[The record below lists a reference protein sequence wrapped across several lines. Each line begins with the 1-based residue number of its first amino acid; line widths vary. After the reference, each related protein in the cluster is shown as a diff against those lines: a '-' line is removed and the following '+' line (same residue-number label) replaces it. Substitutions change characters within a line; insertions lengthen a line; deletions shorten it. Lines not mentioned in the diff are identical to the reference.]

1 RTYKYPVGS
10 HPYALRSS
18 QLASPRWEKIRMP
31 SRGMEVNSAYI
42 AGCICAITAGVFLA
56 TQSGINSTLGSL
68 TGRSFA
74 AVVSFV
80 VGLAVLIVFW
90 LVDVYGVGNKGP
102 NRQSVAAAPWWSWTG
117 GLLGAWYVA
126 VVIIFAKTLGAAT
139 LMAIFVT
146 AQLSTAVALDALG
159 WVGFRRRPLHWA
171 RIAGLLLM
179 IAGVALVTYF
189 DGSTGT
195 RGAPA
200 IPATAT
206 GSAVEKGFQPGGDSE
221 PLIQTALSTD
231 GLPRTVPVVVSEEP
245 EAEDPTHRP
254 LTQSDSDPVK
264 QSDSD
269 DERRKR
275 HRRGTKAE
283 VEMASGTLGA
293 PSLPDA

>member
-1 RTYKYPVGS
+1 MPFRG
-10 HPYALRSS
+10 LE
-18 QLASPRWEKIRMP
+18 ASP
-31 SRGMEVNSAYI
+31 VYI
-42 AGCICAITAGVFLA
+42 AGCICASIAGVFLA

-80 VGLAVLIVFW
+80 VGLAALIVFW
-90 LVDVYGVGNKGP
+90 LIDVYGVGNKGP
-102 NRQSVAAAPWWSWTG
+102 NRQSISAAPWWSWTG

-126 VVIIFAKTLGAAT
+126 VVIIFARTLGAAT

-189 DGSTGT
+189 DGSQGV

-200 IPATAT
+200 TPSTANVL
-206 GSAVEKGFQPGGDSE
+206 AVEEGSKPAGDNE
-221 PLIQTALSTD
+221 PLIRSALSTD
-231 GLPRTVPVVVSEEP
+231 DVRGTVPVVVSEEHA
-245 EAEDPTHRP
+245 AEDATRRLLEGPM
-254 LTQSDSDPVK
+254 LQSESNDAS
-264 QSDSD
+264 S
-269 DERRKR
+269 
-275 HRRGTKAE
+275 RGLRCGEKGD
-283 VEMASGTLGA
+283 VEMARSTLAA
-293 PSLPDA
+293 PSQPDG